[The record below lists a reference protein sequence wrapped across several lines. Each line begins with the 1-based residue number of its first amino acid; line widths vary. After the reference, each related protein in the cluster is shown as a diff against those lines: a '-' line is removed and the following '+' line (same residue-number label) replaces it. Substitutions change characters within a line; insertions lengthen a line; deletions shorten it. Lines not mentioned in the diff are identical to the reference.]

1 MSGCD
6 VTQRE
11 SLFAQDETVSAAAAS
26 CVTARRHPPG
36 GGSPVE
42 SNQRVR
48 SATAALHTIHQ
59 GESERRYIMS
69 NLLPVARRC
78 CATPGDTSI
87 AKKKKKKHVINKSAA
102 AGAAAVQRIISHP
115 PGSDTAV
122 SMEKRKTLMIHHQ
135 CSCCSSQ
142 DGRVACPVP
151 MMNDVLLFLP
161 PSCFQPVISS
171 LTIDPGLNSSTTLI
185 LMISFAMGRRR
196 RGSSSPAALFD
207 YNDDQ

>member
-1 MSGCD
+1 MS
-6 VTQRE
+6 
-11 SLFAQDETVSAAAAS
+11 AAAS

-87 AKKKKKKHVINKSAA
+87 AKKKKKHVINKSAA

-151 MMNDVLLFLP
+151 MMNDVLLLP